1 MYKMYALQDLQLI
14 NANLIIYIWPSI
26 QRVLKILIEDIHVT
40 MYTL

>member
-14 NANLIIYIWPSI
+14 NANPIIYIWPSI